1 MKGLIYKL
9 TENSR
14 ERSGADAV
22 KRQVFVAEQGIAT
35 AAVFGNSGNGE
46 ELNMVVKDGETV
58 IGTARVIFP
67 AANTAKIERM
77 AVLKNFRHQGIGRD
91 IMAFLRGELKRRQI
105 KRAYLHAQHTVID
118 FYKACGFHETGEP
131 FFEVGINHVRM
142 EAEY

>member
-1 MKGLIYKL
+1 MKGLIYKV

-22 KRQVFVAEQGIAT
+22 KRQVFVAEQGIAA
-35 AAVFGNSGNGE
+35 AAVFGNSGGE

-77 AVLKNFRHQGIGRD
+77 AVLKNFRHRGIGRD

-105 KRAYLHAQHTVID
+105 KHVYLHAQHMVID

-131 FFEVGINHVRM
+131 FFEVGIKHVRM
-142 EAEY
+142 EAKY